1 MDTNTWVILVS
12 AVLAMAFGALWYG
25 PLWGKLWLEVSGAT
39 EADMARRE
47 EMMKETNVLYIIQF
61 GMTVIQLYVLSHFID
76 FAWDDMAGIG
86 TVLLAWLGFVVPTI
100 AGLAMWN
107 ARPRKARIVMF
118 LLSAGYQ
125 FVCFLAFGII
135 LSLWQ

>member
-1 MDTNTWVILVS
+1 MDTNTWVILAS

-25 PLWGKLWLEVSGAT
+25 PLWGKKWLEVSGAN

-47 EMMKETNVLYIIQF
+47 EMMKETNALYVIQF
-61 GMTVIQLYVLSHFID
+61 AFSVVQLYVLSYFIN
-76 FAWDDMAGIG
+76 FAWDEKSGIV
-86 TVLLAWLGFVVPTI
+86 TALLAWLGFVVPTI

-107 ARPRKARIVMF
+107 ARPRKARIALF

-125 FVCFLAFGII
+125 LVCFLAFGII
-135 LSLWQ
+135 LSIW

>member
-1 MDTNTWVILVS
+1 MDANMWVILAS

-47 EMMKETNVLYIIQF
+47 EMMKETNVLYAIQF
-61 GMTVIQLYVLSHFID
+61 ALSVMQLYVLSSFVSD
-76 FAWDDMAGIG
+76 AWDLADGVKAS
-86 TVLLAWLGFVVPTI
+86 LLIWLGFVVPTI

-107 ARPRKARIVMF
+107 ARPRKARIAMF

-125 FVCFLAFGII
+125 FCCFLAFGII
-135 LSLWQ
+135 LSIWQ